1 MESAFY
7 SILEDCVVFT
17 FESIFCLCQPQ
28 ELHCLS
34 ILEVSK
40 ACNFPFGGS
49 PICHDSVFFRKK
61 LMLAN
66 GTLLLLDARKLTSK

>member
-49 PICHDSVFFRKK
+49 PFVTIFCWH
-61 LMLAN
+61 N
-66 GTLLLLDARKLTSK
+66 NLTE